1 MNPFEFFIPQNII
14 VGAGTMAKLPECA
27 KKLGGSH
34 AMLISGPTLRKMG
47 IVDKAADY
55 LKEAGMQVDIFTDV
69 EANPSVTTVEKATE
83 AFKETGADFI
93 VALGGGSPMDVAK
106 AVGVTAKFGGSIKEY
121 EGAHKVPG
129 KIIPLIAIPTTAGT
143 GSEVTAFSVITDHS
157 RDYKLTVFSYELLP
171 SYAILDPELLTSAP
185 ASVAAVCG
193 IDAFIHAEEAYVST
207 AASPFSDA
215 MAEKAMEL
223 IGKNIRRFVARRT
236 DIEAAEAMLTGS
248 LFAGIAFSFARLG
261 NVHAMSHPVSAFF
274 DVPHGVANAVLLP
287 VIAEYNALADHG
299 RYLTI
304 YNYISPIP
312 AFEDEFEP
320 LMLVDAIRE
329 LNEDIGIPENLTTAI
344 RQTAKR
350 KDPDREVVDEE
361 IESKIDAMADDAMKS
376 GNIAVN
382 PRSSGKQD
390 IVALYY
396 KAL

>member
-1 MNPFEFFIPQNII
+1 MEAFEFFIPQNIM

-55 LKEAGMQVDIFTDV
+55 LKEAGMKVDIFTDV

-83 AFKETGADFI
+83 AFKEAGADFI

-106 AVGVTAKFGGSIKEY
+106 AVGVTAKFGGSITEY

-185 ASVAAVCG
+185 ASLAAACG

-236 DIEAAEAMLTGS
+236 DLEAAEAMLTGS

-274 DVPHGVANAVLLP
+274 DVIIDCQISSMVCQGIIFSNHREQHC
-287 VIAEYNALADHG
+287 ICYSMC
-299 RYLTI
+299 
-304 YNYISPIP
+304 YISPIL

-329 LNEDIGIPENLTTAI
+329 LNEDIGIPADLTTAI
-344 RQTAKR
+344 RQAAKG
-350 KDPDREVVDEE
+350 KEVSEDE

-382 PRSSGKQD
+382 PRSSRKQD

>member
-1 MNPFEFFIPQNII
+1 MNPFEFSIPQNII
-14 VGAGTMAKLPECA
+14 VGAGTLAKLPECA
-27 KKLGGSH
+27 KKMGGTH
-34 AMLISGPTLRKMG
+34 AMILSGPTLKKMG
-47 IVDKAADY
+47 VVDKAADS
-55 LKEAGMQVDIFTDV
+55 LKSAGIAADIFTDI

-83 AFKETGADFI
+83 SYLASGADFL

-106 AVGVTAKFGGSIKEY
+106 AVGVVAKYGGSITEY

-129 KIIPLIAIPTTAGT
+129 KIIPLVALPTTAGT

-171 SYAILDPELLTSAP
+171 AYAILDADLITTAP
-185 ASVAAVCG
+185 ASVSAACG
-193 IDAFIHAEEAYVST
+193 IDAFIHAEEAYIST

-223 IGKNIRRFVARRT
+223 IGENIRRFVANRT
-236 DIEAAEAMLTGS
+236 DVEAAEAMMVGS

-287 VIAEYNALADHG
+287 VVAEYNALADHG
-299 RYLTI
+299 RYYKI
-304 YNYISPIP
+304 YNYISEIP
-312 AFEDEFEP
+312 AHEDEFEP
-320 LMLVDAIRE
+320 MMLVDAIRS
-329 LNEDIGIPENLTTAI
+329 LCKAIGIPANLTEAI
-344 RQTAKR
+344 NQAGKTGSIS
-350 KDPDREVVDEE
+350 RETIEE
-361 IESKIDAMADDAMKS
+361 KIEAMAADAMKS

-382 PRSSGKQD
+382 PRSSRQCD
-390 IVALYY
+390 IEMLYR